1 MTEVFSAKDM
11 AQTSP
16 KGSRKKATIQKVP
29 GSAKIQKTAGFLRQ
43 LSKIATQPP
52 FDRRTERPIR
62 AAREKIDYARDI
74 MRETRRGTQSPRP
87 AIGQAAVMR
96 VQASSRRRVP
106 SSPT

>member
-16 KGSRKKATIQKVP
+16 KGSKKKATIQKVP
-29 GSAKIQKTAGFLRQ
+29 GSAKIQNTAGFLRQ
-43 LSKIATQPP
+43 LSKIATQPLSTAP
-52 FDRRTERPIR
+52 KPRLVR
-62 AAREKIDYARDI
+62 AAREHMDYARDKA
-74 MRETRRGTQSPRP
+74 RRTTAAPPRFH
-87 AIGQAAVMR
+87 QAAVMR